1 MYLLYQHALSQCD
14 GCVSGEGSAG
24 VQRSAIGFE
33 QRFPEHLAE
42 GRVRVNVARG
52 SAQWNMVAYDL
63 LCLGDQIAGVG
74 GDDMHAEHMNVI
86 RLICGLLPAHHRH

>member
-63 LCLGDQIAGVG
+63 LCLGDQIA
-74 GDDMHAEHMNVI
+74 ANI
-86 RLICGLLPAHHRH
+86 LLCSILVRITHSKLNYITVCR